1 MASVAKRLEIDF
13 APAMVGFEF
22 RNGRSIPIFEGIVVC
37 VEFKDAIVE
46 VRNNF
51 VMNGFMSYVTYLN
64 AVERC
69 IPFWSFWVRFTI
81 TLKF

>member
-1 MASVAKRLEIDF
+1 MAYVAKRLEIDF

-22 RNGRSIPIFEGIVVC
+22 RNGRSIPVFEGVVVC

-69 IPFWSFWVRFTI
+69 IQFWSFWVRFNI
-81 TLKF
+81 NLKF